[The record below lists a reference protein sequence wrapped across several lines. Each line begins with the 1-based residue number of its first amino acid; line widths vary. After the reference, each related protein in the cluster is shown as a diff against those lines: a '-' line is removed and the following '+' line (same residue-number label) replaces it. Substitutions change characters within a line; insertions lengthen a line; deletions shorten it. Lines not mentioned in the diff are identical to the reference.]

1 MAIVRSAELR
11 SPMVGR
17 GTHQMVPGSPLRD
30 VAPSGECCAT
40 ETRTTVMAIVTR
52 FVDQSI
58 VLLAVKLV
66 SSRGVQI
73 VPDSSNLYQKP
84 SHDGNNKSRLAAVEL

>member
-1 MAIVRSAELR
+1 
-11 SPMVGR
+11 
-17 GTHQMVPGSPLRD
+17 
-30 VAPSGECCAT
+30 
-40 ETRTTVMAIVTR
+40 MAIVTR